1 MAELFPH
8 VLNVIAAHRDAAERA
23 AEIRA
28 AVASTGAAGEID
40 WLAPFHAFDIPFLG
54 DPKKTLVAARAAA
67 AGAPLDINA
76 IAAEGRR
83 KRLLVADMDST
94 IINCECLDELADM
107 AGLKPRIAAI
117 TARAMNGEIEFA
129 AALRERVALLEGLK
143 LDALERVYRERIH
156 LNPGAKALVA
166 TMRADG
172 ARTMLVSGG
181 FTFFTSRVAK
191 DAGFEI
197 QQANRLIDDGLA
209 LTGRVREPVL
219 GREAKLEA
227 LERAVADMQISLDDT
242 LAIGDGANDL
252 DMIKRAG
259 LGIAYHAKPI
269 VAEAAGAR
277 IDHGDLTA
285 VLYLQGYRESEI
297 FSDDQ
302 PSTARPR
309 RNSTQRHKGHK
320 GK

>member
-1 MAELFPH
+1 MPEPFPYA
-8 VLNVIAAHRDAAERA
+8 LNVVAAHRDAAEKA
-23 AEIRA
+23 AAIRA
-28 AVASTGAAGEID
+28 AVASTGVAGEID
-40 WLAPFHAFDIPFLG
+40 WLAPFHAFDVPFLG
-54 DPKKTLVAARAAA
+54 DPGKTLVVARAAG
-67 AGAPLDINA
+67 AGIPLDINA
-76 IAAEGRR
+76 ISAEGRR
-83 KRLLVADMDST
+83 KRLLIADMDST

-143 LDALERVYRERIH
+143 LDALERVYRERIR

-166 TMRADG
+166 TMRANG

-191 DAGFEI
+191 AAGFET
-197 QQANRLIDDGLA
+197 QQANRLIDDGRA
-209 LTGRVREPVL
+209 LTGRVHEPVL

-227 LERAVADMQISLDDT
+227 LERAVIDMQISFDDT

-277 IDHGDLTA
+277 IEHGDLTA
-285 VLYLQGYRESEI
+285 ALYLQGYREDEI
-297 FSDDQ
+297 RSGDE
-302 PSTARPR
+302 
-309 RNSTQRHKGHK
+309 
-320 GK
+320 